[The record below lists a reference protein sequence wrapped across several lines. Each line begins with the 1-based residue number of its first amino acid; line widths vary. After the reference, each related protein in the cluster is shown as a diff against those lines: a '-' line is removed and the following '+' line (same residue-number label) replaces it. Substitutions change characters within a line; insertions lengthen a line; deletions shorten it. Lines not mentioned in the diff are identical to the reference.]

1 MVTPVMTVMPVMAAA
16 HATAGRAAHVRVLCE
31 GQAAEAEH
39 EDDCQNETEFASH

>member
-16 HATAGRAAHVRVLCE
+16 HVAGAAHVHVLRE
-31 GQAAEAEH
+31 SKAAEAEH